1 MNGTGM
7 NGMGMTGRGRLDWS
21 EEYRLAHNLLKIVE
35 IIAILRPCPGGGFLV
50 EFGGLKN
57 AN

>member
-1 MNGTGM
+1 MIGTDM
-7 NGMGMTGRGRLDWS
+7 NGMEMTGRGRSGWS
-21 EEYRLAHNLLKIVE
+21 EEYRLAHNLLKIIE
-35 IIAILRPCPGGGFLV
+35 IIAILGPCPRAGFLV